1 MTHRSE
7 EETAKSRTA
16 FFAGSFNPFTIG
28 HADIVER
35 GLKLFDKIII
45 GVGIN
50 PEKQSRSEA
59 DDRVESIQRL
69 YKDES
74 RVEVIRYETLTAE
87 AALRSGAIVLLR
99 SVRDLTDYEYERN
112 LADINRRISGLE
124 TVILTARPE
133 LACISSSMVR
143 ELHRFGHPIDEYL
156 PHC

>member
-7 EETAKSRTA
+7 EETDKSRTA

>member
-7 EETAKSRTA
+7 EETDKSRAA